1 MKSNKIKALLGSE
14 KGHKEIEIPFYTKSQ
29 VDAILIPSWRI
40 REILNTDYPK
50 DDFTNREIF
59 DITLGVCIAE
69 KELKPKIEQL
79 KAKLKEQ
86 DIMDKMIEQL
96 LNKNKQLKAKLKEQ
110 EEYYEKLIETLDK
123 NYPSDC
129 SKVRPIDVQRM
140 WDIITNYNVEEKKW
154 VGKE

>member
-1 MKSNKIKALLGSE
+1 MKPNKIKALLGSE

-29 VDAILIPSWRI
+29 VDEKMDKA
-40 REILNTDYPK
+40 
-50 DDFTNREIF
+50 
-59 DITLGVCIAE
+59 
-69 KELKPKIEQL
+69 KELW
-79 KAKLKEQ
+79 LKER

-96 LNKNKQLKAKLKEQ
+96 LDEVKQLKAKLKEQ
-110 EEYYEKLIETLDK
+110 AEYYEKLIETLDK